1 MMRARFVWGR
11 MVSCRPIVNR
21 PSCGGEQATRRP
33 IGNRPQDSI
42 LPHTSLRWVV
52 SLCVVAAFA
61 LAGASTAPDAKR
73 WWSHILF
80 LADDKLEGRETGS
93 EGHRQ
98 AAAYVA
104 GEFERSGL
112 KPAGTQGYLQPVK
125 LHSRRILEEQSSLA
139 LLRGGER
146 EPLTLGEDAIF
157 GMRVEPPQH
166 LSAPMVFVGYGL
178 VVPELKYD
186 DLAGLDLR
194 GKVAVY
200 MTGGPSSI
208 PGPLRSHYQS
218 SEEREKLWSRVGAVG
233 TVSFTNPAASDIPWS
248 RTSAARLRPSMS
260 LSGSDRVERLSITV
274 NPAHSDKFLAG
285 SGHKFDELIALSDAG
300 KPLPVFPIPASL
312 EARAT
317 VENKDVESQ
326 NLAAIYPGSDPKLKR
341 EFIALSAHLD
351 HLGRG
356 EPVNG
361 DAIYNG
367 AMDNA
372 SGIATLLEIA
382 ATLHDSR
389 AKLRRSILFVAVTAE
404 EKGLLG
410 SQYFATHSTVK
421 ASDIVANLNAD
432 MFLPLF
438 PLRILTAVGAEESDL
453 GDRLRAVAAP
463 LGVKVQTDREPRR
476 NLFIRSDQYNF
487 IKRGIPAL
495 AFKVGSTPGS
505 PEEAI
510 SKKWLAERYHA
521 PSDDVNQPVDLT
533 AAADF
538 NHLLLLLTEEIA
550 NQTERPKWKENSFFR
565 RYAK

>member
-1 MMRARFVWGR
+1 MIRGRFVWGR
-11 MVSCRPIVNR
+11 IVSCLVGRTPPQQGR
-21 PSCGGEQATRRP
+21 LK
-33 IGNRPQDSI
+33 IGLQDI
-42 LPHTSLRWVV
+42 FLPHIATLA
-52 SLCVVAAFA
+52 VA
-61 LAGASTAPDAKR
+61 LTILGAPTAPDAKR

-112 KPAGTQGYLQPVK
+112 QPAGTQGYFQPVK
-125 LHSRRILEEQSSLA
+125 LLSRRILEEQSSLA
-139 LLRGGER
+139 LLRDDKR
-146 EPLTLGEDAIF
+146 EALTLGEDAIF

-166 LSAPMVFVGYGL
+166 LSAPMIFVGYGL

-186 DLAGLDLR
+186 DLAGLDMR
-194 GKVAVY
+194 GKIAVY
-200 MTGGPSSI
+200 MTGGPASI

-218 SEEREKLWSRVGAVG
+218 SEEREKLWSRLGAVG
-233 TVSFTNPAASDIPWS
+233 TVAFTNPAATDIPWS

-260 LSGSDRVERLSITV
+260 LAGLDGAERLSIAV
-274 NPAHSDKFLAG
+274 NPAHSGKFLAG
-285 SGHKFDELIALSDAG
+285 SGHTFAELIALSDAG

-312 EARAT
+312 EARVA
-317 VENKDVESQ
+317 VEHKDVESQ
-326 NLAAIYPGSDPKLKR
+326 NLAAIYSGSDPKLKN
-341 EFIALSAHLD
+341 ELVVLSAHLD
-351 HLGRG
+351 HLGHG

-361 DAIYNG
+361 DTIYNG

-382 ATLHDSR
+382 ATLHDSH
-389 AKLRRSILFVAVTAE
+389 AKLRRSVLFVAVTAE

-410 SQYFATHSTVK
+410 SQYFTTHPTVK
-421 ASDIVANLNAD
+421 TSDIVANLNVD

-438 PLRILTAVGAEESDL
+438 PLRILTAVGSDESDL

-463 LGVKVQTDREPRR
+463 LRVKVQTDPEPRR

-521 PSDDVNQPVDLT
+521 PSDDVNQPVDLR

-550 NQTERPKWKENSFFR
+550 NQTERPKWKESSFFR

>member
-1 MMRARFVWGR
+1 MTRTRAVIAIALG
-11 MVSCRPIVNR
+11 
-21 PSCGGEQATRRP
+21 
-33 IGNRPQDSI
+33 
-42 LPHTSLRWVV
+42 
-52 SLCVVAAFA
+52 VAIA
-61 LAGASTAPDAKR
+61 LGAPTAPDAKR

-260 LSGSDRVERLSITV
+260 LSGSDGVERLSITV

-300 KPLPVFPIPASL
+300 KPLPVFPIPAAI
-312 EARAT
+312 EARAA
-317 VENKDVESQ
+317 VEHKDVESQ

-341 EFIALSAHLD
+341 EFVALSAHVD

-389 AKLRRSILFVAVTAE
+389 AKLRRSVLFVAVTAE

-410 SQYFATHSTVK
+410 SQYFATHPTVK
-421 ASDIVANLNAD
+421 ASDIVANLNVD

-453 GDRLRAVAAP
+453 GYRLRAVAAP
-463 LGVKVQTDREPRR
+463 LGVKVQTDPEPRR

-538 NHLLLLLTEEIA
+538 NHLILLMTEEIA

>member
-1 MMRARFVWGR
+1 MIR
-11 MVSCRPIVNR
+11 
-21 PSCGGEQATRRP
+21 TR
-33 IGNRPQDSI
+33 
-42 LPHTSLRWVV
+42 L
-52 SLCVVAAFA
+52 AAFA
-61 LAGASTAPDAKR
+61 AAAAILTASTAPDAKR

-125 LHSRRILEEQSSLA
+125 LHSRRILEERSSLA
-139 LLRGGER
+139 LLRAGKR
-146 EPLTLGEDAIF
+146 EPLTLGEDAII
-157 GMRVEPPQH
+157 GMRVEPQPQ

-186 DLAGLDLR
+186 DLAGLDLH
-194 GKVAVY
+194 GKIVVY

-218 SEEREKLWSRVGAVG
+218 SEEREKLWTRVGAVG
-233 TVSFTNPAASDIPWS
+233 TVAFTNPRASDLPWS
-248 RTSAARLRPSMS
+248 RVSAARLRPSMS
-260 LSGSDRVERLSITV
+260 LAGLDGPERLSIAV

-285 SGHKFDELIALSDAG
+285 SGHKFDQLLTLSDAG
-300 KPLPVFPIPASL
+300 KPLPVFPIPATL
-312 EARAT
+312 EARVA
-317 VENKDVESQ
+317 VEHKDVESQ
-326 NLAAIYPGSDPKLKR
+326 NVAAIYPGSDPKLKR
-341 EFIALSAHLD
+341 EFVALSAHLD

-372 SGIATLLEIA
+372 SGIATLLEMA
-382 ATLHDSR
+382 ATLHDSH
-389 AKLRRSILFVAVTAE
+389 AKLRRSVLFVAVTAE

-410 SQYFATHSTVK
+410 SQYFATHPTVK
-421 ASDIVANLNAD
+421 TSDIVANLNVD

-438 PLRILTAVGAEESDL
+438 PLRILTAIGAEESDL

-463 LGVKVQTDREPRR
+463 LGVKVQNDPEPRR

-538 NHLLLLLTEEIA
+538 NHLFLNLTEEVA
-550 NQTERPKWKENSFFR
+550 NRTERPKWKESSFFR

>member
-1 MMRARFVWGR
+1 MTRTRAVIAIALG
-11 MVSCRPIVNR
+11 
-21 PSCGGEQATRRP
+21 
-33 IGNRPQDSI
+33 
-42 LPHTSLRWVV
+42 
-52 SLCVVAAFA
+52 VAIA
-61 LAGASTAPDAKR
+61 LGAPTAPDAKR

-98 AAAYVA
+98 AATYVA

-112 KPAGTQGYLQPVK
+112 QPAGTQGYFQPVK
-125 LHSRRILEEQSSLA
+125 LHSRRIVEEQSSLA
-139 LLRGGER
+139 LLRDGKR
-146 EPLTLGEDAIF
+146 EPLALGEDVIF
-157 GMRVEPPQH
+157 GMRTEPPQH

-186 DLAGLDLR
+186 DLAGLDLH
-194 GKVAVY
+194 GKIAVY
-200 MTGGPSSI
+200 MAGGPSTI

-233 TVSFTNPAASDIPWS
+233 TVALSNSKASDIPWS

-260 LSGSDRVERLSITV
+260 LAGLDGAERLSIAV

-285 SGHKFDELIALSDAG
+285 SGHKFDELLALSDAG
-300 KPLPVFPIPASL
+300 KPLPVFPIPAAI
-312 EARAT
+312 EARAA
-317 VENKDVESQ
+317 VEHKDVESQ

-341 EFIALSAHLD
+341 EFVALSAHVD

-382 ATLHDSR
+382 ASLHESR
-389 AKLRRSILFVAVTAE
+389 AKLRRSVLFVAVTAE

-410 SQYFATHSTVK
+410 SQYFATHPTVK
-421 ASDIVANLNAD
+421 ASDIVANLNVD

-453 GDRLRAVAAP
+453 GDRLRAVAGP
-463 LGVKVQTDREPRR
+463 LGVKVQNDPEPRR
-476 NLFIRSDQYNF
+476 NLFIRSDQ
-487 IKRGIPAL
+487 
-495 AFKVGSTPGS
+495 
-505 PEEAI
+505 
-510 SKKWLAERYHA
+510 
-521 PSDDVNQPVDLT
+521 
-533 AAADF
+533 
-538 NHLLLLLTEEIA
+538 
-550 NQTERPKWKENSFFR
+550 
-565 RYAK
+565 

>member
-1 MMRARFVWGR
+1 M
-11 MVSCRPIVNR
+11 NR
-21 PSCGGEQATRRP
+21 TVTA
-33 IGNRPQDSI
+33 IA
-42 LPHTSLRWVV
+42 
-52 SLCVVAAFA
+52 LCAVLTF
-61 LAGASTAPDAKR
+61 GASIPPDAKR

-112 KPAGTQGYLQPVK
+112 KPAGTGGYLQPVK
-125 LHSRRILEEQSSLA
+125 LHSRLVLEAQSSLA
-139 LLRGGER
+139 LVRNGKP
-146 EPLTLGEDAIF
+146 EPLALGEDAIISV
-157 GMRVEPPQH
+157 RKEPPQA
-166 LSAPMVFVGYGL
+166 LNAPMVFAGYGL
-178 VVPELKYD
+178 VAPELKYD

-194 GKVAVY
+194 GKIAVV
-200 MTGGPSSI
+200 MLGGPSSI

-218 SEEREKLWSRVGAVG
+218 SEERDKVWKRVGAAGV
-233 TVSFTNPAASDIPWS
+233 VALTNPHSSDLPWS
-248 RTSAARLRPSMS
+248 RTSSARLRPSMS
-260 LSGSDRVERLSITV
+260 LADDDESGGRLSIAV
-274 NPAHSDKFLAG
+274 NPAHADKFLAG
-285 SGHKFDELIALSDAG
+285 SGHTIDELIALSDAG

-312 EARAT
+312 EARVA
-317 VENKDVESQ
+317 VEHRDVESQ
-326 NLAAIYPGSDPKLKR
+326 NVVAIYPGSDRSLGR
-341 EFIALSAHLD
+341 EFVALSAHLD

-382 ATLHDSR
+382 ATLHESG
-389 AKLRRSILFVAVTAE
+389 AKLRRSVLFVAVTGE

-410 SQYFATHSTVK
+410 SQYFATHPTVK
-421 ASDIVANLNAD
+421 ASDIVADLNLD

-438 PLRILTAVGAEESDL
+438 PLRLLTAVGAEESDL
-453 GDRLRAVAAP
+453 GDRLRAVATP
-463 LGVKVQTDREPRR
+463 LGIKVQTDPEPKR

-510 SKKWLAERYHA
+510 SKKWYAERYHA
-521 PSDDVNQPVDLT
+521 PSDDVNQPVDLA

-538 NHLLLLLTEEIA
+538 NRLLLRLTESIA
-550 NQTERPKWKENSFFR
+550 NQTERPKWKESSFFR
-565 RYAK
+565 RFAR

>member
-1 MMRARFVWGR
+1 MTQPSVARTL
-11 MVSCRPIVNR
+11 VSAASRLVSTLFSRVTTASHRLKPA
-21 PSCGGEQATRRP
+21 P
-33 IGNRPQDSI
+33 
-42 LPHTSLRWVV
+42 LR
-52 SLCVVAAFA
+52 VVAALTIA
-61 LAGASTAPDAKR
+61 VTILAAPTTPDARR
-73 WWSHILF
+73 WWSHVLF

-112 KPAGTQGYLQPVK
+112 KPAGTSGYIQPVK
-125 LHSRRILEEQSSLA
+125 LNSRRILEDQSSLT
-139 LLRGGER
+139 LLRDGNR
-146 EPLTLGEDAIF
+146 EPLSLGEDALI
-157 GMRVEPPQH
+157 GMRTEPPQH
-166 LSAPMVFVGYGL
+166 LSAPLVFVGYGL

-194 GKVAVY
+194 GKIAVH

-218 SEEREKLWSRVGAVG
+218 AEEREKLWQRVGAVG
-233 TVSFTNPAASDIPWS
+233 TVSFTNPHASDLPWS

-260 LSGSDRVERLSITV
+260 LAGSEAAERLSVTV
-274 NPAHSDKFLAG
+274 NPEHAGKILAG
-285 SGHKFDELIALSDAG
+285 TGHTFDELVKLSDAG

-312 EARAT
+312 EARVA
-317 VENKDVESQ
+317 VEHNAVESQ
-326 NLAAIYPGSDPKLKR
+326 NVAAIYPGSDSKLKR
-341 EFIALSAHLD
+341 EFVALSAHLD

-356 EPVNG
+356 APIHG

-372 SGIATLLEIA
+372 SGVASLLDIA
-382 ATLHDSR
+382 ATLHESG
-389 AKLRRSILFVAVTAE
+389 AKLRRSVLFVTVTAE

-410 SQYFATHSTVK
+410 SQYFATHPTVK
-421 ASDIVANLNAD
+421 ASGIVADLNVD

-438 PLRILTAVGAEESDL
+438 PLKILTAVGAEESDL
-453 GDRLRAVAAP
+453 GDRLRALAAP
-463 LGVKVQTDREPRR
+463 LGVKVQNDPEPRR

-495 AFKVGSTPGS
+495 AFKVGSTAGS

-521 PSDDVNQPVDLT
+521 PSDDVNQPVDLA

-538 NHLLLLLTEEIA
+538 NHLILLLTEEIA
-550 NQTERPKWKENSFFR
+550 NQTERPKWKESSFFR

>member
-1 MMRARFVWGR
+1 MTFVARTL
-11 MVSCRPIVNR
+11 VSAASRLV
-21 PSCGGEQATRRP
+21 STL
-33 IGNRPQDSI
+33 
-42 LPHTSLRWVV
+42 LPPRFA
-52 SLCVVAAFA
+52 VAAIATA
-61 LAGASTAPDAKR
+61 LTLLAASTAPDAKR

-112 KPAGTQGYLQPVK
+112 KPAGTQGYIQPVK
-125 LHSRRILEEQSSLA
+125 LNSRRILEEQSSLA
-139 LLRGGER
+139 LVRDGKR
-146 EPLTLGEDAIF
+146 EPLTLGEDAII
-157 GMRVEPPQH
+157 GMRVEPPDH

-178 VVPELKYD
+178 VVPELNYD

-194 GKVAVY
+194 GKIAVY
-200 MTGGPSSI
+200 MTGGPASI

-218 SEEREKLWSRVGAVG
+218 SEEREKLWRRVGALG
-233 TVSFTNPAASDIPWS
+233 TVSFTNPRASDLPWS
-248 RTSAARLRPSMS
+248 RISAARLRPSMS
-260 LSGSDRVERLSITV
+260 LAGREGAVRLSVAV

-285 SGHKFDELIALSDAG
+285 SGHKFDELLALSDAG

-312 EARAT
+312 EARVA
-317 VENKDVESQ
+317 VEHNAVESQ
-326 NLAAIYPGSDPKLKR
+326 NVAAIYPGSDPKLKR
-341 EFIALSAHLD
+341 EFVALSAHLD

-382 ATLHDSR
+382 ATLHESG
-389 AKLRRSILFVAVTAE
+389 AKPRRSVLFVAVTAE

-410 SQYFATHSTVK
+410 SQYFATHPTVK
-421 ASDIVANLNAD
+421 ASNIVADLNVD

-463 LGVKVQTDREPRR
+463 LGVTVQNDPEPRR

-487 IKRGIPAL
+487 IKHGIPAL

-510 SKKWLAERYHA
+510 AKKWLAERYHA

-538 NHLLLLLTEEIA
+538 NHLVLLVTEEIA
-550 NQTERPKWKENSFFR
+550 NQTERPKWKESSFFH

>member
-1 MMRARFVWGR
+1 M
-11 MVSCRPIVNR
+11 
-21 PSCGGEQATRRP
+21 TRT
-33 IGNRPQDSI
+33 I
-42 LPHTSLRWVV
+42 
-52 SLCVVAAFA
+52 AAIA
-61 LAGASTAPDAKR
+61 LAAALAFGATSAPDAKR

-93 EGHRQ
+93 EGHRK

-112 KPAGTQGYLQPVK
+112 QPAGTSGYIQPVK
-125 LHSRRILEEQSSLA
+125 LHARRILEDKSSLT
-139 LLRGGER
+139 LVRNGKR
-146 EPLTLGEDAIF
+146 EPLVLGEDAMI
-157 GMRVEPPQH
+157 GMRTEPPQ
-166 LSAPMVFVGYGL
+166 SVTAPLVFVGYGM
-178 VVPELKYD
+178 VAPEMKYD

-194 GKVAVY
+194 GKIAVL

-218 SEEREKLWSRVGAVG
+218 AEEREKQWRRAGVLG
-233 TVSFTNPAASDIPWS
+233 TIALTNPHASDLPWS
-248 RTSAARLRPSMS
+248 RTSSARLRPAMS
-260 LSGSDRVERLSITV
+260 LAEGEDMGSRLSV
-274 NPAHSDKFLAG
+274 LANPERSDKILAG
-285 SGHKFDELIALSDAG
+285 SGHTFAELVALSDAG
-300 KPLPVFPIPASL
+300 KPLPIFAIAASL
-312 EARAT
+312 EAHVA
-317 VENKDVESQ
+317 VEHHEVESQ
-326 NLAAIYPGSDPKLKR
+326 NVVAIYPGSDPKLKR
-341 EFIALSAHLD
+341 EYVALSAHLD

-372 SGIATLLEIA
+372 AGIATLLEIA
-382 ATLHDSR
+382 AELHESG
-389 AKLRRSILFVAVTAE
+389 AKLRRSVLFVAVTAE

-410 SQYFATHSTVK
+410 SQSFATHPTVS
-421 ASDIVANLNAD
+421 ASSIVADLNVD

-438 PLRILTAVGAEESDL
+438 PLKILTAVGSDESDL

-463 LGVKVQTDREPRR
+463 LDIKVQSDPEPKR

-495 AFKVGSTPGS
+495 AFKVGSTAGS

-521 PSDDVNQPVDLT
+521 PSDDVNQPVDMS
-533 AAADF
+533 AATDF
-538 NHLLLLLTEEIA
+538 NHVILLLAESISNT
-550 NQTERPKWKENSFFR
+550 TERPRWKESSFFR
-565 RYAK
+565 RFAK

>member
-1 MMRARFVWGR
+1 MTRARAL
-11 MVSCRPIVNR
+11 SAI
-21 PSCGGEQATRRP
+21 
-33 IGNRPQDSI
+33 
-42 LPHTSLRWVV
+42 
-52 SLCVVAAFA
+52 A
-61 LAGASTAPDAKR
+61 LAVAVSFGASTAPDAKR

-98 AAAYVA
+98 AAAYIA

-112 KPAGTQGYLQPVK
+112 KPAGTSGYIQPVK
-125 LHSRRILEEQSSLA
+125 LRSRQILEAQSSLA
-139 LLRGGER
+139 LLRDGKR
-146 EPLTLGEDAIF
+146 EPLTLGEDAIV
-157 GMRVEPPQH
+157 GMRVEPPEH
-166 LSAPMVFVGYGL
+166 LSAPMLFVGYGL
-178 VVPELKYD
+178 VVPELQYD

-194 GKVAVY
+194 GKIAVY
-200 MTGGPSSI
+200 MTGGPASI

-218 SEEREKLWSRVGAVG
+218 AEEREKVWRRVGALG
-233 TVSFTNPAASDIPWS
+233 TVAFSNPRSSDIPWS
-248 RTSAARLRPSMS
+248 RTSAARLRPSMN
-260 LSGSDRVERLSITV
+260 LAGREGAERLSIAV
-274 NPAHSDKFLAG
+274 NPAHADKFLAG
-285 SGHKFDELIALSDAG
+285 SGRKFDELIALSDAG

-312 EARAT
+312 EARVA
-317 VENKDVESQ
+317 VEHNSVESQ
-326 NLAAIYPGSDPKLKR
+326 NVAAIYPGSDPKLKR
-341 EFIALSAHLD
+341 EFVALSAHLD

-356 EPVNG
+356 APING

-372 SGIATLLEIA
+372 SGIATLLDIA
-382 ATLHDSR
+382 ATLHDSA
-389 AKLRRSILFVAVTAE
+389 AKLRRSVLFVAVTAE

-410 SQYFATHSTVK
+410 SQYFATHPTVK
-421 ASDIVANLNAD
+421 ASEMVADLNVD

-438 PLRILTAVGAEESDL
+438 PLKILTAVGAEESDL

-463 LGVKVQTDREPRR
+463 LGVKVQNDPEPRR

-495 AFKVGSTPGS
+495 AFKVGSTAGS

-538 NHLLLLLTEEIA
+538 NHLILLLTESIA
-550 NQTERPKWKENSFFR
+550 NQTERPKWKESSFFR

>member
-1 MMRARFVWGR
+1 M
-11 MVSCRPIVNR
+11 
-21 PSCGGEQATRRP
+21 TRTVP
-33 IGNRPQDSI
+33 VIA
-42 LPHTSLRWVV
+42 
-52 SLCVVAAFA
+52 LCAALTF
-61 LAGASTAPDAKR
+61 GASIPPDARR

-112 KPAGTQGYLQPVK
+112 KPAGAGGYLQPVK
-125 LHSRRILEEQSSLA
+125 LHSRLLIEDRTSLA
-139 LLRGGER
+139 LVRNGKR
-146 EPLTLGEDAIF
+146 EPLALGEDAIISV
-157 GMRVEPPQH
+157 RKEPPQA
-166 LSAPMVFVGYGL
+166 LSAPLVFAGYGL
-178 VVPELKYD
+178 VAPESKYD

-194 GKVAVY
+194 GKIAVV
-200 MTGGPSSI
+200 MLGGPSSI

-218 SEEREKLWSRVGAVG
+218 SEERDKVWKRAGAAGVIALA
-233 TVSFTNPAASDIPWS
+233 NPHSSDLPWS
-248 RTSAARLRPSMS
+248 RISSARLRPSMS
-260 LSGSDRVERLSITV
+260 LADDGESGGRLSISV
-274 NPAHSDKFLAG
+274 NPAHADKFLAG
-285 SGHKFDELIALSDAG
+285 SGHTIDELIALSDAG

-312 EARAT
+312 EARVA
-317 VENKDVESQ
+317 VEHRDVESQ
-326 NLAAIYPGSDPKLKR
+326 NVVAIYPGADKALGR
-341 EFIALSAHLD
+341 EFVALSAHLD

-372 SGIATLLEIA
+372 SGVASLLEIA
-382 ATLHDSR
+382 AALHESG
-389 AKLRRSILFVAVTAE
+389 AKLRRSVLFVAVTGE

-410 SQYFATHSTVK
+410 SQYFATHPTVK
-421 ASDIVANLNAD
+421 ASNIVADLNLD

-438 PLRILTAVGAEESDL
+438 PLRLLTAVGADESDL

-463 LGVKVQTDREPRR
+463 LGIKVQNDPEPKR

-487 IKRGIPAL
+487 IKHGIPAL

-505 PEEAI
+505 PEETI
-510 SKKWLAERYHA
+510 SKKWYAERYHA
-521 PSDDVNQPVDLT
+521 PSDDVHQPVDLV

-538 NHLLLLLTEEIA
+538 NRLLLQLTESIA
-550 NQTERPKWKENSFFR
+550 NQTERPKWKETSFFR
-565 RYAK
+565 RFAR

>member
-1 MMRARFVWGR
+1 MTRAV
-11 MVSCRPIVNR
+11 
-21 PSCGGEQATRRP
+21 A
-33 IGNRPQDSI
+33 I
-42 LPHTSLRWVV
+42 LLT
-52 SLCVVAAFA
+52 A
-61 LAGASTAPDAKR
+61 LTILTASTAPDAKR

-112 KPAGTQGYLQPVK
+112 KPAGESGYIQPVK
-125 LHSRRILEEQSSLA
+125 LNSRRVVEEQSSLA
-139 LLRGGER
+139 LVRDGKR
-146 EPLTLGEDAIF
+146 EPLALGEDAII

-166 LSAPMVFVGYGL
+166 LAAPMVFVGYGL

-186 DLAGLDLR
+186 DLGGLDLR
-194 GKVAVY
+194 GKIAVH

-218 SEEREKLWSRVGAVG
+218 AEEREKLWSRLGALG
-233 TVSFTNPAASDIPWS
+233 TVSFTNPRANDLPWS
-248 RTSAARLRPSMS
+248 RTSSARLRPSMS
-260 LSGSDRVERLSITV
+260 LVGSEGAERLSIAV
-274 NPAHSDKFLAG
+274 NPAYSDKFLAG
-285 SGHKFDELIALSDAG
+285 SGHTFDELLKLSDAG

-312 EARAT
+312 EVRVT
-317 VENKDVESQ
+317 VEHNSVESQ
-326 NLAAIYPGSDPKLKR
+326 NVAAIYPGSDPKLKR
-341 EFIALSAHLD
+341 ELVALSAHLD

-356 EPVNG
+356 EPING

-382 ATLHDSR
+382 ATLHDSG
-389 AKLRRSILFVAVTAE
+389 AKLRRSVLFVAVTAE

-410 SQYFATHSTVK
+410 SQYFATHPTVK
-421 ASDIVANLNAD
+421 ASDIVADLNVD

-438 PLRILTAVGAEESDL
+438 PLKILTAVGAEESDL

-463 LGVKVQTDREPRR
+463 LGVKVQNDPEPRR

-495 AFKVGSTPGS
+495 AFKVGSTAGS

-521 PSDDVNQPVDLT
+521 PSDDVNQPVDLA

-538 NHLLLLLTEEIA
+538 NHLILLLTEEIA
-550 NQTERPKWKENSFFR
+550 NQSQRPKWKESSFFR
-565 RYAK
+565 RDAK